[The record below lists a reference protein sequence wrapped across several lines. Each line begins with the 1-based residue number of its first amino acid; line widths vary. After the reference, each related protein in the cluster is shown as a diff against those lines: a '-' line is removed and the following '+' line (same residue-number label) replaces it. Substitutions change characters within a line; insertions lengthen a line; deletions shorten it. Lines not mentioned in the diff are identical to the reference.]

1 MKRQLWVFIFCA
13 QNIFAYNKYFPKR
26 AMISRLATRGCVSGY
41 TDWVFIEMWS
51 MTNPFSS
58 ILATSPEPELFRP
71 LSDAPLYTENQR
83 GFKTVFYSSRVKY
96 ECTLSRWK
104 PQVWLTWHPT
114 RNPSQFTQISP
125 VDFIWRQICIVC
137 PWFCAKFI
145 LNKSCS
151 NPIYDLANFRL
162 FFTFWPG
169 IGCR

>member
-1 MKRQLWVFIFCA
+1 ML
-13 QNIFAYNKYFPKR
+13 NIFAYNKYFPER
-26 AMISRLATRGCVSGY
+26 AMISRLTARSCVSGY

-71 LSDAPLYTENQR
+71 LRDGPLYTENQR

-114 RNPSQFTQISP
+114 RNPSQFTQKSP
-125 VDFIWRQICIVC
+125 CGFYLATYLHCMSMILCKICFKQI
-137 PWFCAKFI
+137 
-145 LNKSCS
+145 LLQS
-151 NPIYDLANFRL
+151 DLWLGKLQALLYVLTRYWL
-162 FFTFWPG
+162 SLGW
-169 IGCR
+169 I